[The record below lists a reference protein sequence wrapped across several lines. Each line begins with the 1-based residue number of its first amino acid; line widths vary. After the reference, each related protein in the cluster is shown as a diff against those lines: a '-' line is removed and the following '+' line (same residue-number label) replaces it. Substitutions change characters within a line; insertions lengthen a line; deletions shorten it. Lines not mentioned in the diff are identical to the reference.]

1 MDEIKKSTFNETE
14 KELPVEQIKKKVMC
28 DLCGKNFKSK
38 SNLSKHVKT
47 LHLQLNKKDCD
58 SCNKTFRDA
67 NSLKIHIATIH
78 DKKGISICEVCDKTF
93 TSKKILKIHVN
104 TIHGNTNESKDKLD
118 QIKLEKSFMDEIN
131 NSTVK
136 EVVEKPPQYQIKSQ
150 MICNL
155 CGKNF
160 NSKSNLSRHVKTLHL
175 RMDKKDCESCNKTF
189 SDFHSLK
196 RRIDSICAKRA
207 KCAKSANSNKI
218 VNF

>member
-28 DLCGKNFKSK
+28 DLCGKNFNSK
-38 SNLSKHVKT
+38 SNLSRHVKT

-78 DKKGISICEVCDKTF
+78 NKKGISICEVCDKTF

-104 TIHGNTNESKDKLD
+104 TIHGNTNESKHKLH
-118 QIKLEKSFMDEIN
+118 QIKLKKSFVDEI
-131 NSTVK
+131 
-136 EVVEKPPQYQIKSQ
+136 VEKQKEKFQIKSQ
-150 MICNL
+150 LKCNL

-207 KCAKSANSNKI
+207 KCAKSANSSKI
-218 VNF
+218 LNF